1 MKTPKRI
8 DLDPEQMES
17 FLQRVKDHSLTD
29 EDYEIIKGMA
39 ETISFL
45 SRIVQN
51 KKASIG
57 RLVRML
63 FGAPTEKLKNILK
76 KKDGGNSGNSPSSGS
91 PGSLEVPSS
100 DKEGAKRKGHGR
112 NGASKYTAA
121 EKIIV
126 SHAELKSGARCPL
139 CQKGKVYDTV
149 KPGVIVR
156 FTGRAPVEATMYEVQ
171 KLRCNLCGEIFT
183 AGLPEKAMGKK
194 YDEKASS
201 IISLLKYGCGFPFHR
216 LEQFQDS
223 VGIPLAASTQWEIV
237 EETASSISPVYT
249 ELIRQAAQGDVLHN
263 DDTTMKILALVKE
276 ESDHYNPGRK
286 GVFTTGILSVLKGV
300 TIALFFTGQKHAGEN
315 MNDLLRNRGPDL
327 SPPIQMCDALSR
339 NIPGEFL
346 TILANC
352 LAHGRRQFVD
362 IINAFPEEAQHVI
375 ETLAQVYYHDAI
387 AKEKGMSDKE
397 RLQFHQQRSSPLM
410 EQLKTWLNEQL
421 NEKRVEPN
429 SGMGK
434 AIAYMLR
441 HWGPLTLF
449 LRVEKAPLD
458 NNVCERAIKLVIQNR
473 KNAYFYKTL
482 NGAYVG
488 DLFMSI
494 IHTCRLNNVN
504 PFDYLV
510 TLQKNCHDVLKNPH
524 RWLPWN
530 YKSMA
535 SAKIS

>member
-76 KKDGGNSGNSPSSGS
+76 KKDGGNSGNSPPSGS
-91 PGSLEVPSS
+91 PGSLEVPSL